1 MKSALKRYRMRSYYD
16 LTRIKSMIVHCG
28 FFRKDCGYNNLVIF
42 IIVAQS
48 STMYVSG
55 ILRIA
60 KTMLPVF

>member
-1 MKSALKRYRMRSYYD
+1 MRGYYD

-28 FFRKDCGYNNLVIF
+28 FFQKDCGYNNLV
-42 IIVAQS
+42 
-48 STMYVSG
+48 MYVPR